1 MCDVKAECEKRVEK
15 QDAFSVCENECS
27 SSASLERHV
36 GDGVDEIIESV
47 SVNAELV
54 EKTKR
59 GILELLFSFVRVQVR
74 RKVTLWRH
82 SFRLDHDLIGVN
94 GFCRRDD

>member
-1 MCDVKAECEKRVEK
+1 MAIALTSEDDLILGKGSVCDVKAECEKRVEK

-54 EKTKR
+54 EKPN
-59 GILELLFSFVRVQVR
+59 GEFLYCSFPSCVS
-74 RKVTLWRH
+74 K
-82 SFRLDHDLIGVN
+82 
-94 GFCRRDD
+94 